1 MQMSWLLRTI
11 PVTLTA
17 LYLTIFLSLTA
28 SANDTL
34 SKENKLK
41 AAYFLNFIKF
51 IEWPNNSGTSRL
63 TPIFICLQDATPFEG
78 FFRNLTS
85 DKSVTNS
92 MRHVQIR
99 QLSDATHCDM
109 TYLYHTASGENSQIE
124 GSVVVSDSDQILQKN
139 SAITFYIEER
149 RLRFEIDLN
158 NIQKSGVTVSSEL
171 LKLARI
177 KQGKSAPT
185 KTLSPL

>member
-1 MQMSWLLRTI
+1 MQVPWLPRII
-11 PVTLTA
+11 PGVLTV
-17 LYLTIFLSLTA
+17 LYLTIFLSPTA

-51 IEWPNNSGTSRL
+51 IEWPNNSGTSPV
-63 TPIFICLQDATPFEG
+63 TPIVICLQDATPFED

-85 DKSVTNS
+85 DKSLANS
-92 MRHVQIR
+92 QRHVKVR
-99 QLSDATHCDM
+99 QLSDATYCDM
-109 TYLYHTASGENSQIE
+109 TYLYHTASEENSQIE

-158 NIQKSGVTVSSEL
+158 NIEKSGVIVSSEL
-171 LKLARI
+171 LELARI
-177 KQGKSAPT
+177 K
-185 KTLSPL
+185 